1 MTAAHVG
8 KTLTKVVD
16 RIVNVFK
23 EGAELTTNYS
33 DPAYEKWKQDV
44 SNVFHDT
51 GADTTE
57 EARSEAQERITKHLM
72 DKGWS
77 KDQAERWFE
86 ARWKEAVDGAE
97 KIRRAVPKIGA
108 RIAWFVGATA
118 AIFAGAL
125 SVAVVQGRIAAHKT
139 EESVAFLRRTE
150 AEQREVQQLSR
161 IVLTDDDFRSMSS
174 AFFAPSAQVPT
185 PAAAAAP
192 PAALPAP
199 IAAVAARPVRLE
211 ETTPSG
217 VTRTVETTVG
227 EVYERSPRPV
237 QEAMEQSPPTPF
249 HIEHDYDKPSVDDC
263 LKTDCLGAIDRQF
276 HKDYVVTSG
285 DGSMSIS
292 VSVQH

>member
-8 KTLTKVVD
+8 KTLAKVVD

-23 EGAELTTNYS
+23 EGAVLTTNYS

-51 GADTTE
+51 GADTAE
-57 EARSEAQERITKHLM
+57 EARSEAQERLTKHLM

-77 KDQAERWFE
+77 REQAERWVE
-86 ARWKEAVDGAE
+86 ARWKDAVDGAE
-97 KIRRAVPKIGA
+97 KIKRTAPKMGA
-108 RIAWFVGATA
+108 RIAGFVGATA

-139 EESVAFLRRTE
+139 EESLGLLRRTE
-150 AEQREVQQLSR
+150 AEQQEVQKLSR
-161 IVLTDDDFRSMSS
+161 IVLTDADFKSMNS
-174 AFFAPSAQVPT
+174 AFFAPSAQAPA

-192 PAALPAP
+192 PMALPAA
-199 IAAVAARPVRLE
+199 IAAVAARPARLE
-211 ETTPSG
+211 ETSPSG
-217 VTRTVETTVG
+217 GTRTVETTVG
-227 EVYERSPRPV
+227 EIYERSPRPV
-237 QEAMEQSPPTPF
+237 QEVMERSPPTPL